1 MSGLRGVLVRRL
13 EDLQAYRQA
22 WDELAVVTRRP
33 YCSPAWVLSWWQH
46 VRPPQAALRTVV
58 VLDGNDLVGVAPIFA
73 DLGVGGIVRH
83 RLIGSSRRDF
93 LVAPELEEEATDVVA
108 GVLGASE
115 PSPDVFMLE
124 GVPTDRRWPQLLTQR
139 WPARRMTLHRQFTQL
154 APIVSLNGRTYEE
167 WLGSKS
173 RNFRQGMRRR
183 LRQLEVAGARISLT
197 RDDSELSADLEAF
210 ARLHHQRWAARGGS
224 GVLDERVQRM
234 LEDCSRALIGQLRFR
249 LWSIKAGDETIS
261 SHIFLSAGG
270 ETTYWLGGFDEQ
282 WGRLQPGIVTIL
294 AAIQHAFSVGDRR
307 MDLGVGG
314 QAYKYRFSDAEDHL
328 DSTLL
333 VRSGLKAPLARSQM
347 LRARTRMALAER
359 LPTSTKRRARHPLRL
374 MTPWRRWST

>member
-58 VLDGNDLVGVAPIFA
+58 VFDGNDLVGVAPVFA

-83 RLIGSSRRDF
+83 RLMGSSRRDF

-115 PSPDVFMLE
+115 PSPDVIMLE
-124 GVPTDRRWPQLLTQR
+124 AVPTDRRWPQLLTQR
-139 WPARRMTLHRQFTQL
+139 WPTRRMTWHRQFTQP
-154 APIVSLNGRTYEE
+154 APIASLDGRTYEE

-183 LRQLEVAGARISLT
+183 LRQLEVAGATINLT

-210 ARLHHQRWAARGGS
+210 ARLHQQRWAARGGS
-224 GVLDERVQRM
+224 AVLDKRVQRM
-234 LEDCSRALIGQLRFR
+234 LEDCSKALIGQLRFR
-249 LWSIKAGDETIS
+249 LWSIKAGSETIS

-270 ETTYWLGGFDEQ
+270 ETTYWLGGFDER
-282 WGRLQPGIVTIL
+282 WGRLQPAIVTIF

-307 MDLGVGG
+307 LDLGVGG
-314 QAYKYRFSDAEDHL
+314 QQYKYRFSDAEDHL
-328 DSTLL
+328 GWTLL
-333 VRSGLKAPLARSQM
+333 VQSGLKAPLARSQM
-347 LRARTRMALAER
+347 LRSRTRMALAER
-359 LPTSTKRRARHPLRL
+359 LPTSTKRRARHALRL
-374 MTPWRRWST
+374 MTPWRRWLT

>member
-1 MSGLRGVLVRRL
+1 VSGLRGVLVKRL

-46 VRPPQAALRTVV
+46 VRPPQAALRTVL
-58 VLDGNDLVGVAPIFA
+58 VLDGNDLVGVAPVFA
-73 DLGVGGIVRH
+73 DLGIGGIVRH
-83 RLIGSSRRDF
+83 RLMGSSRRDF
-93 LVAPELEEEATDVVA
+93 LIAPELEEEATDVVA

-139 WPARRMTLHRQFTQL
+139 WPARMTLHRQFTQP
-154 APIVSLNGRTYEE
+154 APIASLEGRTYEE

-183 LRQLEVAGARISLT
+183 LRQLEVAGARVSLT

-224 GVLDERVQRM
+224 GVLDEHVQRM

-249 LWSIKAGDETIS
+249 LWSIKAGSETIS

-270 ETTYWLGGFDEQ
+270 ETTYWLGGFDER
-282 WGRLQPGIVTIL
+282 WGRFQPAIVTIF

-307 MDLGVGG
+307 LDLGVGG
-314 QAYKYRFSDAEDHL
+314 QPYKYRFSDAADHL
-328 DSTLL
+328 GWTLV

-347 LRARTRMALAER
+347 LRLRTRMKIAER
-359 LPTSTKRRARHPLRL
+359 LPPSVKRQLRRAVRLAMVRRH
-374 MTPWRRWST
+374 SS